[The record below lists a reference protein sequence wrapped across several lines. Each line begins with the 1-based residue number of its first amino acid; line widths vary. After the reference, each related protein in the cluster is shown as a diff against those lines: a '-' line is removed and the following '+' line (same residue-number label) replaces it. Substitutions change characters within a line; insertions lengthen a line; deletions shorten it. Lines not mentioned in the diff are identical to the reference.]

1 MGECLHGM
9 QEVSGSNP
17 LISTRNISHKVF
29 CLVAYILYIRLVYRR
44 KKIQILTGRENLFQ
58 N

>member
-1 MGECLHGM
+1 
-9 QEVSGSNP
+9 
-17 LISTRNISHKVF
+17 
-29 CLVAYILYIRLVYRR
+29 VAYILYIRLVYRR